1 MSLCF
6 FREIENEFTFEKCVT
21 FRFRITKVWKRFE
34 RKYINFAVVR
44 IRRNKISVAS
54 IRTFRRMKILRKQS
68 FAFLLLW
75 KRGKRNGNGIEKRF
89 KVIRLRT
96 GINQENFFDTN
107 FSFLNTKHPVIYT
120 LNSNRYWFIIK
131 YYEYAVPIARDATRL
146 LHLLSLRRDTDLSQ
160 TRFQHL
166 DTQFLFFNFQ
176 NSTLKKW
183 WRKTVQTVRVR
194 PSFEL
199 DRNRISASRNHEGPK
214 STIPIYPGEDRC
226 LRSGRV

>member
-96 GINQENFFDTN
+96 GINQKNFFDTN
-107 FSFLNTKHPVIYT
+107 FFSLNTKHPVIYT

-146 LHLLSLRRDTDLSQ
+146 LHLLSLRRDTNPFSTPGYAIFIFQLSKFNVEKMVEKNCSNCSCTPLVR
-160 TRFQHL
+160 TR
-166 DTQFLFFNFQ
+166 
-176 NSTLKKW
+176 S
-183 WRKTVQTVRVR
+183 
-194 PSFEL
+194 
-199 DRNRISASRNHEGPK
+199 K
-214 STIPIYPGEDRC
+214 SYFCIA
-226 LRSGRV
+226 